1 MTGGGPDYL
10 HPLAQPVVLVPLW
23 AAQAAAGIGSG
34 VTGELVET
42 AAAAGAIGYYA
53 VRLQDDLMDEG
64 IGDPA
69 AIAVLS
75 SAVLTAAQSTLGSMG
90 LSARFWSWHREVMLG
105 YAEAMQF
112 EAEIRYDPDAYDEAA
127 FERVLERSRPLAV
140 PGVAVLDAA
149 GAWSL
154 QPDFERMILSATGA
168 LQIVNDLDQVAKDLA
183 EGNRTWVHNLLGLH
197 AGAPLTRGR
206 FIGGMDR
213 VLDEMRDRLAEVGW
227 VGRPTRRARGGGVG
241 GDDQESGHR
250 SLRAGA
256 SVAARDAPGRRT
268 DLALPQSSSG
278 GDMDEEP
285 GYPNGIPEDDESGTS
300 MGFPDSSEG
309 FRRRCSAR

>member
-1 MTGGGPDYL
+1 
-10 HPLAQPVVLVPLW
+10 
-23 AAQAAAGIGSG
+23 
-34 VTGELVET
+34 
-42 AAAAGAIGYYA
+42 
-53 VRLQDDLMDEG
+53 MDEG

-90 LSARFWSWHREVMLG
+90 LGGRFWSWHREVMSG

-112 EAEIRYDPDAYDEAA
+112 EAGIRSNPDAYDEAA

-168 LQIVNDLDQVAKDLA
+168 LQIVNDLDHVTKDLA
-183 EGNRTWVHNLLGLH
+183 EGNHTWVHNLLGLH
-197 AGAPLTRGR
+197 AGSPLTRGR

-213 VLDEMRDRLAEVGW
+213 VLDEMRDRLAIVEELAARLGVPDAAVW
-227 VGRPTRRARGGGVG
+227 ADTTKRAATDRF
-241 GDDQESGHR
+241 ER
-250 SLRAGA
+250 LLLSLLETPPAGA
-256 SVAARDAPGRRT
+256 PT
-268 DLALPQSSSG
+268 
-278 GDMDEEP
+278 
-285 GYPNGIPEDDESGTS
+285 
-300 MGFPDSSEG
+300 
-309 FRRRCSAR
+309 